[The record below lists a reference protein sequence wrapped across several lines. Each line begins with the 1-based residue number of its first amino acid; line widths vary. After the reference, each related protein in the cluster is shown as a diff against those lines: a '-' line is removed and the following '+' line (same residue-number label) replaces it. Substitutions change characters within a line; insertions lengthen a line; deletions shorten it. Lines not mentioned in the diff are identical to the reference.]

1 MAKIDK
7 VPPSPSLEIN
17 PPKALVPL
25 IQAFHVTSKK
35 AAKSLILEAAKA
47 ISYPAEDFLS
57 KKEHSEEDIEVIA
70 ELVHGIKPKDS
81 LETLYAAQIVA
92 SHMLGMRKLA
102 SSYPEDQKLGLKML
116 KFSGEAIQQLDRK
129 RNGACQNITVNYN
142 NTGPGNVLSQT
153 IFNEDLKCQ

>member
-1 MAKIDK
+1 MAKSNKSSHSPLEGI
-7 VPPSPSLEIN
+7 VPPKSLI
-17 PPKALVPL
+17 PL
-25 IQAFHVTSKK
+25 MQAFHVTSKR
-35 AAKSLILEAAKA
+35 AAKSLITEAAKA

-57 KKEHSEEDIEVIA
+57 KKEHSSEDIEVITD
-70 ELVHGIKPKDS
+70 LVHGIKPKDS

-116 KFSGEAIQQLDRK
+116 KFSSEAILQLDRK

-153 IFNEDLKCQ
+153 IFNEDIKCQ

>member
-1 MAKIDK
+1 MAKEDDK
-7 VPPSPSLEIN
+7 IIPPLVEVTAPKSLI
-17 PPKALVPL
+17 PL
-25 IQAFHVTSKK
+25 MQAFHVTSKR

-47 ISYPAEDFLS
+47 ISYPADDVFS
-57 KKEHSEEDIEVIA
+57 RKEHSKEDIEVIA
-70 ELVHGIKPKDS
+70 SLVQGIKPKDT

-102 SSYPEDQKLGLKML
+102 SSYPEDQRLGLKML